1 MTLKISPMALQDLKD
16 IREYISVKLC
26 NPTAAERT
34 VRKIISSY
42 SQLTDSPFIGSSLNT
57 KINIATP
64 YRYLVSGNYLVFYK
78 INDDFI
84 EIIRIIYG
92 RRDYIKIL
100 FKSSFENLDSFDE
113 DTPE

>member
-1 MTLKISPMALQDLKD
+1 MKIRISPLALQDLKD

-26 NPTAAERT
+26 NPTAAERII
-34 VRKIISSY
+34 RKIVSSY
-42 SQLTDSPFIGSSLNT
+42 SQLTESPFIGTSLDT

-64 YRYLVSGNYLVFYK
+64 HRYLVSGNYLVFYK

-84 EIIRIIYG
+84 EIIRVIYG

-100 FKSSFENLDSFDE
+100 FDSSLDSLDNE
-113 DTPE
+113 DALE